1 MTKPISTPSKQIVK
15 QPALVWALAA
25 GAVMATGVVA
35 LWFVIDE
42 RAHEHA
48 GSATDHTVHMN
59 ELLIRQDSQNR
70 RLALRRLANRSLQ
83 SGEASRTEWEADAER
98 YLVDMPGFV
107 AIYWADASGEVRGR
121 VTNDS
126 ASLVVSSDHS
136 KIVVGLIERARDTVE
151 QPFST
156 VSIDSSGAPWITIVA
171 PVVHHDTFEG
181 VIAGLLKP
189 DDWLESVIGELQG
202 ADHHVEV
209 LLESHRVF
217 LHMVSGDVADD
228 HLRISKTFSAGDLDW
243 SLQVTPTTS
252 FLSTGHADSSSLV
265 LIVGMMLSALTAL
278 AVYFGFAARNRSH
291 QYHDIALQL
300 TTLFR
305 NLPGM
310 AYRRNRDDS
319 EPMAFVSEGCRAL
332 SGFSRELFASGERD
346 WIDLVHPDDRSRV
359 CSNIT
364 SAFADGEPFE
374 VSYRITD
381 ASGNTRWMWERGRV
395 VASEVDNDVHLEGFV
410 TDITEQRSAESEAR
424 EHREHLAHVDRLNL
438 LGEMA
443 TGIAHEIN
451 QPLTAISLFVQAGG
465 RMADEGKHDKLP
477 EVFDKL
483 IQHAHRASAVIERM
497 QDMAKRRES
506 ARTIVGCE
514 QLVREI
520 VRLAE
525 SEAHIHDMTID
536 VKTEPKLPEVSVDTV
551 QIQQVALNLLR
562 NGMESMQSVDC
573 ENGTVIGLHVRRIA
587 DGDIEFAVI
596 DSGVGVA
603 DSAVDTLFAPFS
615 TTKKSGMGMGLSIS
629 RAIITAHGGRLDFR
643 NNAAHGATFFF
654 TLPTAATTGEA

>member
-1 MTKPISTPSKQIVK
+1 MK
-15 QPALVWALAA
+15 QPALVWALVA

-70 RLALRRLANRSLQ
+70 RLALDRLANRSLQ
-83 SGEASRTEWEADAER
+83 NSEASRSEWEADAER
-98 YLVDMPGFV
+98 YLADMPGFV
-107 AIYWADASGEVRGR
+107 AIHWLDASGVVRGR
-121 VTNDS
+121 VSRDS
-126 ASLVVSSDHS
+126 AAFSISSGRSGTLDSLIKRSGNLV
-136 KIVVGLIERARDTVE
+136 ERAS
-151 QPFST
+151 ST
-156 VSIDSSGAPWITIVA
+156 VSVDSSGDPWITVIV
-171 PVVHHDTFEG
+171 PVVHHNDIEG
-181 VIAGLLKP
+181 VIAGLLEP
-189 DDWLESVIGELQG
+189 DIWLESVVGELQG
-202 ADHHVEV
+202 ADHHVEI
-209 LLESHRVF
+209 LLEGHRVF
-217 LHMVSGDVADD
+217 SHSVHDDMADD
-228 HLRISKTFSAGDLDW
+228 HLRISKTFSVGDLDW

-300 TTLFR
+300 STLFR

-310 AYRRNRDDS
+310 AYRRNRSGD

-332 SGFSRELFASGERD
+332 SGFSRELFASGEKD
-346 WIDLVHPDDRSRV
+346 WVDLVHPDDRSRV
-359 CSNIT
+359 SSCIR

-381 ASGNTRWMWERGRV
+381 ANGNTRWMWERGRV
-395 VASEVDNDVHLEGFV
+395 VSSEVDHDIHLEGFV

-465 RMADEGKHDKLP
+465 RMADEGKHEKLP